1 MNAARRNEDERSGNH
16 GSAHLASTWR
26 HFIDQEKLPHS
37 GLPLRN
43 APATTMM
50 PPLPFS
56 LRARFRCFGS
66 MRPSTRWIRAWL
78 LAVALTLHGYPAH
91 AQNPPK
97 VVDIPTRPGVTQRF
111 LFIAPD
117 APKAAAILY
126 AGGHGGL
133 QLESSGRFGWGAGN
147 FLVRSRQMFVN
158 DGIAVA
164 VIDAPSDRQSAPYL
178 DGFRLSKEHAD
189 DARAVIAWLKEQL
202 HVPVW
207 LVGTSRGT
215 QSAAAIAIA
224 LAGGGGPDGLVLTST
239 ILREEQGGTAVT
251 DMNLASLTI
260 PVLVVHHQNDGC
272 KHCPVSETDTL
283 LKKLE
288 QSPKAELMIVS
299 GGRSQGGPC
308 EASAYHGF
316 NGLESGVVD
325 AISAWMLAR

>member
-1 MNAARRNEDERSGNH
+1 MP
-16 GSAHLASTWR
+16 T
-26 HFIDQEKLPHS
+26 LPV
-37 GLPLRN
+37 
-43 APATTMM
+43 
-50 PPLPFS
+50 S
-56 LRARFRCFGS
+56 LRARFRCVGS
-66 MRPSTRWIRAWL
+66 MRPRSRWPHAWL
-78 LAVALTLHGYPAH
+78 LAVALTLPGYPAH

-97 VVDIPTRPGVTQRF
+97 VVDIPTRAGVTQRF

-133 QLESSGRFGWGAGN
+133 QLEPSGRFGWGAGN
-147 FLVRSRQMFVN
+147 FLVRTRQLFVK

-215 QSAAAIAIA
+215 QSAAAIAVA
-224 LAGGGGPDGLVLTST
+224 LAGAGGPDGLVLTST
-239 ILREEQGGTAVT
+239 ILREERGGTAVT
-251 DMNLASLTI
+251 DMNLASITI
-260 PVLVVHHQNDGC
+260 PVLIVHHQNDGC

-283 LKKLE
+283 LKKLQ
-288 QSPKAELMIVS
+288 QSLKAELMIVS
-299 GGRSQGGPC
+299 GGTSRGDPC
-308 EASAYHGF
+308 EAFAYHGF

>member
-1 MNAARRNEDERSGNH
+1 
-16 GSAHLASTWR
+16 
-26 HFIDQEKLPHS
+26 
-37 GLPLRN
+37 
-43 APATTMM
+43 
-50 PPLPFS
+50 
-56 LRARFRCFGS
+56 
-66 MRPSTRWIRAWL
+66 MRPRSRWPHAWL
-78 LAVALTLHGYPAH
+78 LAVALTLPGYPAH

-97 VVDIPTRPGVTQRF
+97 VVDIPTRAGVTQRF

-133 QLESSGRFGWGAGN
+133 QLEPSGRFGWGAGN
-147 FLVRSRQMFVN
+147 FLVRTRQLFVK

-215 QSAAAIAIA
+215 QSAAAIAVA
-224 LAGGGGPDGLVLTST
+224 LAGAGGPDGLVLTST
-239 ILREEQGGTAVT
+239 ILREERGGTAVT
-251 DMNLASLTI
+251 DMNLASITI
-260 PVLVVHHQNDGC
+260 PVLIVHHQNDGC

-283 LKKLE
+283 LKKLQ
-288 QSPKAELMIVS
+288 QSLKAELMIVS
-299 GGRSQGGPC
+299 GGTSRGDPC
-308 EASAYHGF
+308 EAFAYHGF